1 MIMSTLALPP
11 RLTLAEA
18 VAAASDLVSKASG
31 LGANGSSSARLEFDA
46 SGVQAFDSS
55 AFAVILDVVRRSTA
69 RSSGEDPSTRLRTGR
84 MALVRQA
91 PPSMVALAKLYG
103 ADDLIDFEARA

>member
-1 MIMSTLALPP
+1 MNPLALPP

-18 VAAASDLVSKASG
+18 AAAASDLASKASG
-31 LGANGSSSARLEFDA
+31 QGANDSASARVEFDA

-55 AFAVILDVVRRSTA
+55 AFAVILDVVRRSRV
-69 RSSGEDPSTRLRTGR
+69 RSSGDGR
-84 MALVRQA
+84 MALVRHA